1 MPSQLFSP
9 PPRPRCRPWRALLAL
24 ALLLPLAAAAQAPTV
39 VRGSLNPAAN
49 AESAPSGTPVVVP
62 FSQNINPG
70 TAGTIRVFSQQYRG
84 RRTATA
90 ST

>member
-1 MPSQLFSP
+1 TTATATVPTGATTGNVTLTTPAGTSNGILFTVP
-9 PPRPRCRPWRALLAL
+9 
-24 ALLLPLAAAAQAPTV
+24 PTV

-49 AESAPSGTPVVVP
+49 AESAPSGTPVAVP